1 MLYLAMTTG
10 AVTLQLLLLE
20 RTIAMTTVTVAMTTV
35 TVAMTIAVVVM
46 VTETMAIMVME
57 TMVSNDYA
65 NECRS
70 KSSSYEGLSPG
81 EK

>member
-1 MLYLAMTTG
+1 MITETMVIMVIMVM
-10 AVTLQLLLLE
+10 VTE
-20 RTIAMTTVTVAMTTV
+20 IMVTETMVIM
-35 TVAMTIAVVVM
+35 VM